1 MLNLVTDAARCGDEG
16 DEGGRAAALEAALA
30 LVETTTRTLGSPRA
44 PDLPM
49 APSEYPPFTLD
60 PVVPQTPH
68 RANGRKPRWRGLR
81 IGKRLAAKSS
91 DPGMALDGQ
100 YFHYVDK
107 WLVALARLAS
117 ELPEDDPR
125 RVRVATEAVHVV
137 KDVHPHFIEREPFI
151 NGPSIDAFSADRD
164 ARQETRVGAPI
175 GVRWKINADASPVV
189 GLPRARPS
197 SDAVSGSIAYG
208 LVDRAA
214 RAAGVR
220 VPIEHE
226 RGEMRRIARA
236 LSPGVS
242 LDALG
247 WGLQAWEAQW
257 LARDDRDAELT
268 ERRPAPRP
276 TDAGP
281 SSRETCDRAARS
293 TASSRA
299 TPRERACRSERTART
314 WARGFRA
321 WTTSATPPRDSRET
335 RRGASE
341 ARGRVDVTSS
351 RHVSPRLNRSELHV
365 HVCMTRWGL
374 SHESRSPTTVH
385 VHSPARLLY

>member
-1 MLNLVTDAARCGDEG
+1 MGGGGRSPGARFVPRPLPAGEAAEAPGGQRRYLWTDAFAVLNLVTDAARCAATRAT
-16 DEGGRAAALEAALA
+16 RAAARPRSEAALA

-49 APSEYPPFTLD
+49 APSEYPLFTLD

-189 GLPRARPS
+189 ASRPS
-197 SDAVSGSIAYG
+197 SDPARGASVRPRRPSRQGRG
-208 LVDRAA
+208 RA
-214 RAAGVR
+214 RADRTRAR
-220 VPIEHE
+220 
-226 RGEMRRIARA
+226 RMRRTRG

-247 WGLQAWEAQW
+247 WG
-257 LARDDRDAELT
+257 
-268 ERRPAPRP
+268 P
-276 TDAGP
+276 
-281 SSRETCDRAARS
+281 
-293 TASSRA
+293 
-299 TPRERACRSERTART
+299 
-314 WARGFRA
+314 
-321 WTTSATPPRDSRET
+321 
-335 RRGASE
+335 
-341 ARGRVDVTSS
+341 
-351 RHVSPRLNRSELHV
+351 
-365 HVCMTRWGL
+365 
-374 SHESRSPTTVH
+374 
-385 VHSPARLLY
+385 